1 MTSTDF
7 YIDLLNENG
16 QQTPDTA
23 HAEQHEN
30 STQHCDTNTKV
41 EKLIAKLQTTGT
53 DITSDYNNWLK
64 VGFALAGEF
73 GEAGRRYFHDISA
86 INSGYERQE
95 CDKKYDQ
102 CLKTDSGKTNIATL
116 FYLAEQQG
124 IKLPHQERSCKSGHL
139 SVPTDATSDKSV
151 ALSFVESQDEDR
163 NLPLFD
169 ETIYSD
175 LPSILGKATET
186 MNIRQEKDLILIGS
200 IATLSSVLLPFRTIF
215 HGRTIF
221 PNMFLFVPGPAGS
234 GKGRL
239 DFCYR
244 LVRPIHN
251 DRRELWQLAQEEY
264 KQELDR
270 YRALSKKEKA
280 NAVSPVKPPIS
291 LLRVPANCSAT
302 SFAEAMAD
310 NGNMLMFET
319 EGDTVVN
326 TFKSDYGNYS
336 DNFRKAFA
344 HEEFGYLRRGNDC
357 EEKEVQN
364 PRLSVVLSG
373 TPEQVKSLIPN
384 AENGLLSRF
393 IFYCMSATDE
403 WIDGFSGYDSDNPLE
418 TVFDELGK
426 EVDRFYQSLRR
437 TAAVWFSLSIVQQ
450 QKFNDFFAEE
460 KQKMK
465 ELNGDLYNASTHR
478 LSWALLR
485 IAMVLTALRCMDR
498 GTVPEK
504 VECSDTDFGTALSI
518 IRVVSRHNDYIF
530 NVLNDGITEEV
541 KVSEAYSSATRDVL
555 LASLPDTFT
564 AEDMQALAVKLGKS
578 VRTIQRQIRRAIE
591 LGQVRGLAKGSYIKN
606 SSSQLSNNDYIH

>member
-1 MTSTDF
+1 MTSQDF
-7 YIDLLNENG
+7 YMGLLSEGNHSSR
-16 QQTPDTA
+16 QSAQTSTPVYAHNTSDTDTA
-23 HAEQHEN
+23 
-30 STQHCDTNTKV
+30 SRV
-41 EKLIAKLQTTGT
+41 EALIAELRASGR
-53 DITSDYNNWLK
+53 DITADYGDWLK
-64 VGFALAGEF
+64 VGFALASEF
-73 GEAGRRYFHDISA
+73 GESGRRYFHDISSLY
-86 INSGYERQE
+86 SGYERQE

-102 CLKTDSGKTNIATL
+102 CLKSDNGKTNIATL

-124 IKLPHQERSCKSGHL
+124 VRLPHQEHSSRL
-139 SVPTDATSDKSV
+139 NNVLTNTDATSDKNV
-151 ALSFVESQDEDR
+151 ALSFIESQEEDR
-163 NLPLFD
+163 RLPLFN
-169 ETIYSD
+169 ETIYND
-175 LPSILGKATET
+175 LPIILERATGT
-186 MNIRQEKDLILIGS
+186 MNIRQEKDLVLIGS
-200 IATLSSVLLPFRTIF
+200 IATISSILLPFRTIY

-244 LVRPIHN
+244 LVRPIHQ
-251 DRRELWQLAQEEY
+251 DKRDLWLLAQEEY

-280 NAVSPVKPPIS
+280 NATSPVKPPIT

-344 HEEFGYLRRGNDC
+344 HEEFGYLRRGNDS

-403 WIDGFSGYDSDNPLE
+403 WLDGFSGYDTDSPLE
-418 TVFDELGK
+418 KVFDDLGAEIEK
-426 EVDRFYQSLRR
+426 FYQHL
-437 TAAVWFSLSIVQQ
+437 TQINEVWFTLSIVQKL
-450 QKFNDFFAEE
+450 KFNDYFAGE
-460 KQKMK
+460 KQRMK

-478 LSWALLR
+478 LSWACLR

-504 VECSDTDFGTALSI
+504 IECSDADFDIALSI
-518 IRVVSRHNDYIF
+518 IRTVSEHNDYIF
-530 NVLNDGITEEV
+530 NVLNEGITEDV
-541 KVSEAYSSATRDVL
+541 KVSETYSSAARHVL
-555 LASLPDTFT
+555 LNNLPDKFSS
-564 AEDMQALAVKLGKS
+564 EDMQSIAVKLGKS
-578 VRTIQRQIRRAIE
+578 IRTIQRQVRRAIQN
-591 LGQVRGLAKGSYIKN
+591 GQVKELAKGRYEQVK
-606 SSSQLSNNDYIH
+606 

>member
-1 MTSTDF
+1 MPSDTSTRVESL
-7 YIDLLNENG
+7 IQLLKAN
-16 QQTPDTA
+16 
-23 HAEQHEN
+23 HA
-30 STQHCDTNTKV
+30 
-41 EKLIAKLQTTGT
+41 
-53 DITSDYNNWLK
+53 DITSGYTEWLK
-64 VGFALAGEF
+64 VGFAIASEF
-73 GEAGRRYFHDISA
+73 GETGRRYFHDISA
-86 INSGYERQE
+86 LYTGYDATE
-95 CDKKYDQ
+95 CDKKYDE
-102 CLKTDSGKTNIATL
+102 CLKSDNGRTNIATL

-124 IKLPHQERSCKSGHL
+124 VKLPHQERHISHNQAQI
-139 SVPTDATSDKSV
+139 PTNATSDKNV
-151 ALSFVESQDEDR
+151 AVSFVESQAEDR
-163 NLPLFD
+163 TLPLLD
-169 ETIYSD
+169 PSVYTN
-175 LPSILGKATET
+175 LPSILRKAVDT
-186 MNIRQEKDLILIGS
+186 MHIRQEKDLVLIGS
-200 IATLSSVLLPFRTIF
+200 IVTLSSVLLPFRTIF

-251 DRRELWQLAQEEY
+251 DKRELWQLQQEEY

-280 NAVSPVKPPIS
+280 NTTSPVKPPIT

-344 HEEFGYLRRGNDC
+344 HEEFGYLRRGNDS
-357 EEKEVQN
+357 EEKEVHN

-393 IFYCMSATDE
+393 IFYTLSATDE
-403 WIDGFSGYDSDNPLE
+403 WLDGFSGYDTENPLE
-418 TVFDELGK
+418 KVFDDLGA
-426 EVDRFYQSLRR
+426 EVERYYQHLKGIQE
-437 TAAVWFSLSIVQQ
+437 VWFTLSFVQQ
-450 QKFNDFFAEE
+450 QKFNDYFAEE
-460 KQKMK
+460 KQRMK

-485 IAMVLTALRCMDR
+485 ISMILSALRCMDT
-498 GTVPEK
+498 GKVPEK
-504 VECSDTDFGTALSI
+504 IECSDTDFDTALSI
-518 IRVVSRHNDYIF
+518 IMTISQHNDYIF
-530 NVLNDGITEEV
+530 NVLNEGVTEEV
-541 KVSEAYSSATRDVL
+541 KVSETYSSAARSTL
-555 LASLPDTFT
+555 LSILPDSFT
-564 AEDMQALAVKLGKS
+564 SKDMQAAAVKISKS
-578 VRTIQRQIRRAIE
+578 VRTVERQIRRAINNGQVKE
-591 LGQVRGLAKGSYIKN
+591 LGKGSYQKI
-606 SSSQLSNNDYIH
+606 L

>member
-1 MTSTDF
+1 MTSQDF
-7 YIDLLNENG
+7 YNNLLTEDA
-16 QQTPDTA
+16 QTAPQSA
-23 HAEQHEN
+23 PQSQI
-30 STQHCDTNTKV
+30 STDNTSRV
-41 EKLIAKLQTTGT
+41 EALIAQLKSSNA
-53 DITSDYNNWLK
+53 DITSGYNDWLK
-64 VGFALAGEF
+64 VGFALASEF
-73 GEAGRRYFHDISA
+73 GESGRRYFHDISS
-86 INSGYERQE
+86 IYSGYERQE

-102 CLKTDSGKTNIATL
+102 CLKSDNGKTNIATL

-124 IKLPHQERSCKSGHL
+124 VRLPHQEHSSRLNKVL
-139 SVPTDATSDKSV
+139 TNTDATSDKNV
-151 ALSFVESQDEDR
+151 ALSFIESQEEDR
-163 NLPLFD
+163 RLPLFD
-169 ETIYSD
+169 ETIYND
-175 LPSILGKATET
+175 LPIILERATGT
-186 MNIRQEKDLILIGS
+186 MNIRQEKDLVLIGS
-200 IATLSSVLLPFRTIF
+200 IATISSILLPFRTIY

-244 LVRPIHN
+244 LVRPIHQ
-251 DRRELWQLAQEEY
+251 DKRDLWLLAQEEY

-280 NAVSPVKPPIS
+280 NATSPVKPPIT

-344 HEEFGYLRRGNDC
+344 HEEFGYLRRGNDS

-403 WIDGFSGYDSDNPLE
+403 WLDGFSGYDTDNPLE
-418 TVFDELGK
+418 KVFDDLGA
-426 EVDRFYQSLRR
+426 EIENFYQHLTQISE
-437 TAAVWFSLSIVQQ
+437 VWFTLSIVQQ
-450 QKFNDFFAEE
+450 QRFNDYFAGE
-460 KQKMK
+460 KQRMK

-478 LSWALLR
+478 LSWACLR

-498 GTVPEK
+498 GSVPEK
-504 VECSDTDFGTALSI
+504 IECSDADFNIALSI
-518 IRVVSRHNDYIF
+518 IRTVSEHNDYIF
-530 NVLNDGITEEV
+530 NVLNEGITEDV
-541 KVSEAYSSATRDVL
+541 KVSETYSSAARHVL
-555 LASLPDTFT
+555 LNNLPDRFSS
-564 AEDMQALAVKLGKS
+564 EDMQDLSVKLGKS
-578 VRTIQRQIRRAIE
+578 IRTIQRQVRRAIQN
-591 LGQVRGLAKGSYIKN
+591 GQVKELAKGRYEQVK
-606 SSSQLSNNDYIH
+606 

>member
-1 MTSTDF
+1 MTSQDF
-7 YIDLLNENG
+7 YNNLLTEDA
-16 QQTPDTA
+16 QTAPQSA
-23 HAEQHEN
+23 PQSQI
-30 STQHCDTNTKV
+30 STDNTSRV
-41 EKLIAKLQTTGT
+41 EALIAQLKSSNA
-53 DITSDYNNWLK
+53 DITSGYNDWLK
-64 VGFALAGEF
+64 VGFALASEF
-73 GEAGRRYFHDISA
+73 GESGRRYFHDISS
-86 INSGYERQE
+86 IYSGYERQE

-102 CLKTDSGKTNIATL
+102 CLKSDNGKTNIATL

-124 IKLPHQERSCKSGHL
+124 VRLPHQEHSSRLNKVL
-139 SVPTDATSDKSV
+139 TNTDATSDKNV
-151 ALSFVESQDEDR
+151 ALSFIESQEEDR
-163 NLPLFD
+163 RLPLFD
-169 ETIYSD
+169 ETIYND
-175 LPSILGKATET
+175 LPIILERATGT
-186 MNIRQEKDLILIGS
+186 MNIRQEKDLVLIGS
-200 IATLSSVLLPFRTIF
+200 IATISSILLPFRTIY

-221 PNMFLFVPGPAGS
+221 PNMFLFVLGPAGS

-244 LVRPIHN
+244 LVRPIHQ
-251 DRRELWQLAQEEY
+251 DKRDLWLLAQEEY

-280 NAVSPVKPPIS
+280 NATSPVKPPIT

-344 HEEFGYLRRGNDC
+344 HEEFGYLRRGNDS

-403 WIDGFSGYDSDNPLE
+403 WLDGFSGYDTDNPLE
-418 TVFDELGK
+418 KVFDNLGA
-426 EVDRFYQSLRR
+426 EIENFYQHLTQISE
-437 TAAVWFSLSIVQQ
+437 VWFTLSIVQQ
-450 QKFNDFFAEE
+450 QRFNDYFAGE
-460 KQKMK
+460 KQRMK

-478 LSWALLR
+478 LSWACLR

-498 GTVPEK
+498 GSVPEK
-504 VECSDTDFGTALSI
+504 IECSDADFNIALSI
-518 IRVVSRHNDYIF
+518 IRTVSEHNDYIF
-530 NVLNDGITEEV
+530 NVLNEGITEDV
-541 KVSEAYSSATRDVL
+541 KVSETYSSAARHVL
-555 LASLPDTFT
+555 LNNLPDRFSS
-564 AEDMQALAVKLGKS
+564 EDMQALSVKLGKS
-578 VRTIQRQIRRAIE
+578 IRTIQRQVRRAIQN
-591 LGQVRGLAKGSYIKN
+591 GQVKELAKGRYEQVK
-606 SSSQLSNNDYIH
+606 

>member
-1 MTSTDF
+1 MTSQNF
-7 YIDLLNENG
+7 YLNLLNE
-16 QQTPDTA
+16 DTMPSDTSTRVESLIQLLKA
-23 HAEQHEN
+23 NHA
-30 STQHCDTNTKV
+30 
-41 EKLIAKLQTTGT
+41 
-53 DITSDYNNWLK
+53 DITSGYTEWLK
-64 VGFALAGEF
+64 VGFAIASEF
-73 GEAGRRYFHDISA
+73 GEAGRRYFHDIS
-86 INSGYERQE
+86 SLYTGYDATE
-95 CDKKYDQ
+95 CDKKYDE
-102 CLKTDSGKTNIATL
+102 CLKSDNGRTNISTL

-124 IKLPHQERSCKSGHL
+124 VKLPYQERNISKEQGQIS
-139 SVPTDATSDKSV
+139 TNATSDKNV
-151 ALSFVESQDEDR
+151 AVSFVESQAEDR
-163 NLPLFD
+163 TLPILD
-169 ETIYSD
+169 PSVYTN
-175 LPSILGKATET
+175 LPSILRKAVDT
-186 MNIRQEKDLILIGS
+186 MHIRQEKDLVLIGS
-200 IATLSSVLLPFRTIF
+200 IVTLSSVLLPFRTIF

-251 DRRELWQLAQEEY
+251 DKRELWQLQQEEY

-280 NAVSPVKPPIS
+280 NTTSPVKPPIT

-344 HEEFGYLRRGNDC
+344 HEEFGYLRRGNDS
-357 EEKEVQN
+357 EEKEVHN

-393 IFYCMSATDE
+393 IFYTLSATDE
-403 WIDGFSGYDSDNPLE
+403 WLDGFSGYDTENPLE
-418 TVFDELGK
+418 KVFDDLGA
-426 EVDRFYQSLRR
+426 EVERYYQHLKSIQE
-437 TAAVWFSLSIVQQ
+437 VWFSLSFVQQ
-450 QKFNDFFAEE
+450 QKFNDYFAEE
-460 KQKMK
+460 KQRMK

-485 IAMVLTALRCMDR
+485 ISMILSALRCMDT
-498 GTVPEK
+498 GKVPEK
-504 VECSDTDFGTALSI
+504 IECSDTDFDTALSI
-518 IRVVSRHNDYIF
+518 IRTISQHNDYIF
-530 NVLNDGITEEV
+530 HVLNEGITEEV
-541 KVSEAYSSATRDVL
+541 KVSETYSSAARSTL
-555 LASLPDTFT
+555 LSILPDSFT
-564 AEDMQALAVKLGKS
+564 SKDMQAAAVKISKS
-578 VRTIQRQIRRAIE
+578 VRTVERQIRRAINNGQVKE
-591 LGQVRGLAKGSYIKN
+591 LGKGSYQKI
-606 SSSQLSNNDYIH
+606 L

>member
-1 MTSTDF
+1 MTSQNF
-7 YIDLLNENG
+7 YLNLLNE
-16 QQTPDTA
+16 DTMPSDTSTRVESLIQLLKA
-23 HAEQHEN
+23 NHA
-30 STQHCDTNTKV
+30 
-41 EKLIAKLQTTGT
+41 
-53 DITSDYNNWLK
+53 DITSGYTEWLK
-64 VGFALAGEF
+64 VGFAIASEF
-73 GEAGRRYFHDISA
+73 GEAGRRYFHDIS
-86 INSGYERQE
+86 SLYTGYDATE
-95 CDKKYDQ
+95 CDKKYDE
-102 CLKTDSGKTNIATL
+102 CLKSDNGRTNISTL

-124 IKLPHQERSCKSGHL
+124 VKLPYQERNISKEQGQIS
-139 SVPTDATSDKSV
+139 TNATSDKNV
-151 ALSFVESQDEDR
+151 AVSFVESQAEDR
-163 NLPLFD
+163 TLPLLD
-169 ETIYSD
+169 PSVYTN
-175 LPSILGKATET
+175 LPSILRKAVDT
-186 MNIRQEKDLILIGS
+186 MHIRQEKDLVLIGS
-200 IATLSSVLLPFRTIF
+200 IVTLSSVLLPFRTIF

-251 DRRELWQLAQEEY
+251 DKRELWQLQQEEY

-280 NAVSPVKPPIS
+280 NTTSPVKPPIT

-344 HEEFGYLRRGNDC
+344 HEEFGYLRRGNDS
-357 EEKEVQN
+357 EEKEVHN

-393 IFYCMSATDE
+393 IFYTLSATDE
-403 WIDGFSGYDSDNPLE
+403 WLDGFSGYDTENPLE
-418 TVFDELGK
+418 KVFDDLGA
-426 EVDRFYQSLRR
+426 EVERYYQHLKGIQE
-437 TAAVWFSLSIVQQ
+437 VWFSLSFVQQ
-450 QKFNDFFAEE
+450 QKFNDYFAEE
-460 KQKMK
+460 KQRMK

-485 IAMVLTALRCMDR
+485 ISMILSALRCMDT
-498 GTVPEK
+498 GKVPEK
-504 VECSDTDFGTALSI
+504 IECSDADFDTALSI
-518 IRVVSRHNDYIF
+518 IRTISQHNDYIF
-530 NVLNDGITEEV
+530 NVLNEGVTEEV
-541 KVSEAYSSATRDVL
+541 KVSETYSSAARSTL
-555 LASLPDTFT
+555 LSILPDSFT
-564 AEDMQALAVKLGKS
+564 SKDMQAAAVKISKS
-578 VRTIQRQIRRAIE
+578 VRTVERQIRRAINNGQVKE
-591 LGQVRGLAKGSYIKN
+591 LGKGSYQKI
-606 SSSQLSNNDYIH
+606 L

>member
-1 MTSTDF
+1 MTSQNF
-7 YIDLLNENG
+7 YLNLLNG
-16 QQTPDTA
+16 DTT
-23 HAEQHEN
+23 
-30 STQHCDTNTKV
+30 SSDTSARV
-41 EKLIAKLQTTGT
+41 QSLIAQLQATHT
-53 DITSDYNNWLK
+53 DITSGYTEWLK
-64 VGFALAGEF
+64 VGFAIASEF
-73 GEAGRRYFHDISA
+73 GEAGRRYFHDIS
-86 INSGYERQE
+86 SLYTGYDATE
-95 CDKKYDQ
+95 CDKKYDE
-102 CLKTDSGKTNIATL
+102 CLKSDNGRTNISTL

-124 IKLPHQERSCKSGHL
+124 VKLPHQERSISKNQAQI
-139 SVPTDATSDKSV
+139 PTNATSDKNV
-151 ALSFVESQDEDR
+151 AVSFVESQAEDR
-163 NLPLFD
+163 TLPLLAPSAY
-169 ETIYSD
+169 TN
-175 LPSILGKATET
+175 LPSILRKAVDT
-186 MNIRQEKDLILIGS
+186 MHIRQEKDLVLIGS
-200 IATLSSVLLPFRTIF
+200 IVTLSSVLLPFRTIF

-251 DRRELWQLAQEEY
+251 DKRELWQLQQEEY

-280 NAVSPVKPPIS
+280 NTTSPVKPPIT

-344 HEEFGYLRRGNDC
+344 HEEFGYLRRGNDS

-393 IFYCMSATDE
+393 IFYTLSATDE
-403 WIDGFSGYDSDNPLE
+403 WLDGFSGYDTENPLE
-418 TVFDELGK
+418 KVFDDLGA
-426 EVDRFYQSLRR
+426 EVERYYQHLKSIQE
-437 TAAVWFSLSIVQQ
+437 VWFSLSFVQQ
-450 QKFNDFFAEE
+450 QKFNDYFAEE
-460 KQKMK
+460 KQRMK

-485 IAMVLTALRCMDR
+485 ISMILSALRCMDT
-498 GTVPEK
+498 GKVPEK
-504 VECSDTDFGTALSI
+504 VECTDADFDTALSI
-518 IRVVSRHNDYIF
+518 IKTISQHNDYIF
-530 NVLNDGITEEV
+530 NVLNEGVTEEV
-541 KVSEAYSSATRDVL
+541 KVSETYSSAARATL
-555 LASLPDTFT
+555 LSILPDQFT
-564 AEDMQALAVKLGKS
+564 SKDMKAAAVKISKS
-578 VRTIQRQIRRAIE
+578 LRTVERQVRRAIQKGQVKE
-591 LGQVRGLAKGSYIKN
+591 LGKGSYQKI
-606 SSSQLSNNDYIH
+606 S

>member
-1 MTSTDF
+1 MTSQDF
-7 YIDLLNENG
+7 YNNLLTEDA
-16 QQTPDTA
+16 QTAPQSA
-23 HAEQHEN
+23 PQSQI
-30 STQHCDTNTKV
+30 STDNTSRV
-41 EKLIAKLQTTGT
+41 EALIAQLKSSNA
-53 DITSDYNNWLK
+53 DITSGYNDWLK
-64 VGFALAGEF
+64 VGFALASEF
-73 GEAGRRYFHDISA
+73 GESGRRYFHDISS
-86 INSGYERQE
+86 IYSGYERQE

-102 CLKTDSGKTNIATL
+102 CLKSDNGKTNIATL

-124 IKLPHQERSCKSGHL
+124 VRLPHQEHSSRLNKVL
-139 SVPTDATSDKSV
+139 TNTDATSDKNV
-151 ALSFVESQDEDR
+151 ALSFIESQEEDR
-163 NLPLFD
+163 RLPLFD
-169 ETIYSD
+169 ETIYND
-175 LPSILGKATET
+175 LPIILERATGT
-186 MNIRQEKDLILIGS
+186 MNIRQEKDLVLIGS
-200 IATLSSVLLPFRTIF
+200 IATISSILLPFRTIY

-244 LVRPIHN
+244 LVRPIHQ
-251 DRRELWQLAQEEY
+251 DKRDLWLLAQEEY

-280 NAVSPVKPPIS
+280 NATSPVKPPIT

-344 HEEFGYLRRGNDC
+344 HEEFGYLRRGNDS

-403 WIDGFSGYDSDNPLE
+403 WLDGFSGYDTDNPLE
-418 TVFDELGK
+418 KVFDDLGA
-426 EVDRFYQSLRR
+426 EIEDFYQHLTQISE
-437 TAAVWFSLSIVQQ
+437 VWFTLSIVQQ
-450 QKFNDFFAEE
+450 QRFNDYFAGE
-460 KQKMK
+460 KQRMK

-478 LSWALLR
+478 LSWACLR

-498 GTVPEK
+498 GSVPEK
-504 VECSDTDFGTALSI
+504 IECSDADFNIALSI
-518 IRVVSRHNDYIF
+518 IRTVSEHNDYIF
-530 NVLNDGITEEV
+530 NVLNEGITEDV
-541 KVSEAYSSATRDVL
+541 KVSETYSSAARHVL
-555 LASLPDTFT
+555 LNNLPDRFSS
-564 AEDMQALAVKLGKS
+564 EDMQALSVKLGKS
-578 VRTIQRQIRRAIE
+578 IRTIQRQVRRAIQN
-591 LGQVRGLAKGSYIKN
+591 GQVKELAKGRYEQVK
-606 SSSQLSNNDYIH
+606 

>member
-1 MTSTDF
+1 MTSQNF
-7 YIDLLNENG
+7 YLNLLNDG
-16 QQTPDTA
+16 STPSDTA
-23 HAEQHEN
+23 
-30 STQHCDTNTKV
+30 TRV
-41 EKLIAKLQTTGT
+41 ESLIAQLKASHT
-53 DITSDYNNWLK
+53 DITSGYTEWLK
-64 VGFALAGEF
+64 VGFAIASEF
-73 GEAGRRYFHDISA
+73 GETGRRYFHDISA
-86 INSGYERQE
+86 LYTGYDATE
-95 CDKKYDQ
+95 CDKKYDE
-102 CLKTDSGKTNIATL
+102 CLKSDNGRTNIATL

-124 IKLPHQERSCKSGHL
+124 VKLPHQERHISHNQAQI
-139 SVPTDATSDKSV
+139 PTNATSDKNV
-151 ALSFVESQDEDR
+151 AVSFVESQAEDR
-163 NLPLFD
+163 TLPLLD
-169 ETIYSD
+169 PSVYTN
-175 LPSILGKATET
+175 LPSILRKAVDT
-186 MNIRQEKDLILIGS
+186 MHIRQEKDLVLIGS
-200 IATLSSVLLPFRTIF
+200 IVTLSSVLPPFRTIF

-251 DRRELWQLAQEEY
+251 DKRELWQLQQEEY

-280 NAVSPVKPPIS
+280 NTTSPVKPPIT

-344 HEEFGYLRRGNDC
+344 HEEFGYLRRGNDS
-357 EEKEVQN
+357 EEKEVHN

-393 IFYCMSATDE
+393 IFYTLSATDE
-403 WIDGFSGYDSDNPLE
+403 WLDGFSGYDTENPLE
-418 TVFDELGK
+418 KVFDDLGA
-426 EVDRFYQSLRR
+426 EVERYYHHLKGIQE
-437 TAAVWFSLSIVQQ
+437 VWFSLSFVQQ
-450 QKFNDFFAEE
+450 QKFNDYFAEE
-460 KQKMK
+460 KQRMK

-485 IAMVLTALRCMDR
+485 ISMILSALRCMDT
-498 GTVPEK
+498 GKVPEK
-504 VECSDTDFGTALSI
+504 VECTDADFDTALSI
-518 IRVVSRHNDYIF
+518 IKTISQHNDYIF
-530 NVLNDGITEEV
+530 NVLNEGVTEEV
-541 KVSEAYSSATRDVL
+541 KVSETYSSAARATL
-555 LASLPDTFT
+555 LSILPDSFT
-564 AEDMQALAVKLGKS
+564 SKDMQAAAVKISKS
-578 VRTIQRQIRRAIE
+578 VRTVERQIRRAINNGQVKE
-591 LGQVRGLAKGSYIKN
+591 LGKGSYQKI
-606 SSSQLSNNDYIH
+606 L

>member
-1 MTSTDF
+1 MTSQDF
-7 YIDLLNENG
+7 YNNLLTEDA
-16 QQTPDTA
+16 QTAPQSA
-23 HAEQHEN
+23 PQSQI
-30 STQHCDTNTKV
+30 STDNTSRV
-41 EKLIAKLQTTGT
+41 EALIAQLKSSNA
-53 DITSDYNNWLK
+53 DITSGYNDWLK
-64 VGFALAGEF
+64 VGFALASEF
-73 GEAGRRYFHDISA
+73 GESGRRYFHDISS
-86 INSGYERQE
+86 IYSGYERQE

-102 CLKTDSGKTNIATL
+102 CLKSDNGKTNIATL

-124 IKLPHQERSCKSGHL
+124 VRLPHQEHSSKL
-139 SVPTDATSDKSV
+139 NKVLTNTDATSDKNV
-151 ALSFVESQDEDR
+151 ALSFIESQEEDR
-163 NLPLFD
+163 RLPLFD
-169 ETIYSD
+169 ETIYND
-175 LPSILGKATET
+175 LPIILERATGT
-186 MNIRQEKDLILIGS
+186 MNIRQEKDLVLIGS
-200 IATLSSVLLPFRTIF
+200 IATISSILLPFRTIY

-244 LVRPIHN
+244 LVRPIHQ
-251 DRRELWQLAQEEY
+251 DKRDLWLLAQEEY

-280 NAVSPVKPPIS
+280 NATSPVKPPIT

-344 HEEFGYLRRGNDC
+344 HEEFGYLRRGNDS

-403 WIDGFSGYDSDNPLE
+403 WLDGFSGYDTDNPLE
-418 TVFDELGK
+418 KVFDDLGA
-426 EVDRFYQSLRR
+426 EIENFYQHLAQISE
-437 TAAVWFSLSIVQQ
+437 VWFTLSIVQQ
-450 QKFNDFFAEE
+450 QRFNDYFAGE
-460 KQKMK
+460 KQRMK

-478 LSWALLR
+478 LSWACLR

-498 GTVPEK
+498 GSVPEK
-504 VECSDTDFGTALSI
+504 IECSDADFNIALSI
-518 IRVVSRHNDYIF
+518 IRTVSEHNDYIF
-530 NVLNDGITEEV
+530 NVLNEGITEDV
-541 KVSEAYSSATRDVL
+541 KVSETYSSAARHVL
-555 LASLPDTFT
+555 LNNLPDRFSS
-564 AEDMQALAVKLGKS
+564 EDMQALSVKLGKS
-578 VRTIQRQIRRAIE
+578 IRTIQRQVRRAIQN
-591 LGQVRGLAKGSYIKN
+591 GQVKELAKGRYEQVK
-606 SSSQLSNNDYIH
+606 

>member
-1 MTSTDF
+1 MGLLSEGNKSSQQSAQTATPVYAHNTSDT
-7 YIDLLNENG
+7 
-16 QQTPDTA
+16 DTA
-23 HAEQHEN
+23 
-30 STQHCDTNTKV
+30 SRV
-41 EKLIAKLQTTGT
+41 EALIAELRASGR
-53 DITSDYNNWLK
+53 DITADYGDWLK
-64 VGFALAGEF
+64 VGFALASEF
-73 GEAGRRYFHDISA
+73 GESGRRYFHEISS
-86 INSGYERQE
+86 IYSGYERQE

-102 CLKTDSGKTNIATL
+102 CLKTDNGKTNIATI

-124 IKLPHQERSCKSGHL
+124 VRLPHQEHSSRLNKVL
-139 SVPTDATSDKSV
+139 TNTDATSDKNV
-151 ALSFVESQDEDR
+151 ALSFIESQEEDR
-163 NLPLFD
+163 RLPLFD
-169 ETIYSD
+169 ETIYND
-175 LPSILGKATET
+175 LPIILERATGT
-186 MNIRQEKDLILIGS
+186 MNIRQEKDLVLIGS
-200 IATLSSVLLPFRTIF
+200 IATISSILLPFRTIY

-244 LVRPIHN
+244 LVRPIHQ
-251 DRRELWQLAQEEY
+251 DKRDLWLLAQEEY

-280 NAVSPVKPPIS
+280 NATSPIKPPIT

-344 HEEFGYLRRGNDC
+344 HEEFGYLRRGNDS

-403 WIDGFSGYDSDNPLE
+403 WLDGFSGYDTDSPLE
-418 TVFDELGK
+418 KVFDDLGTEIEK
-426 EVDRFYQSLRR
+426 FYQHL
-437 TAAVWFSLSIVQQ
+437 TQINEVWFTLSIVQKL
-450 QKFNDFFAEE
+450 KFNDYFAGE
-460 KQKMK
+460 KQRMK

-478 LSWALLR
+478 LSWACLR

-504 VECSDTDFGTALSI
+504 IECSDVDFDIALSI
-518 IRVVSRHNDYIF
+518 IRTVSEHNDYIF
-530 NVLNDGITEEV
+530 NVLNEGITEDV
-541 KVSEAYSSATRDVL
+541 KVSETYSSAARHVL
-555 LASLPDTFT
+555 LNNLPDRFSS
-564 AEDMQALAVKLGKS
+564 EDMQALSVKLGKS
-578 VRTIQRQIRRAIE
+578 IRTIQRQVRRAIQN
-591 LGQVRGLAKGSYIKN
+591 GQVKELAKGRYEQVK
-606 SSSQLSNNDYIH
+606 

>member
-1 MTSTDF
+1 MTSQNF
-7 YIDLLNENG
+7 YLNLLNEG
-16 QQTPDTA
+16 TTPSDTSTRVESLIQLLKA
-23 HAEQHEN
+23 NHA
-30 STQHCDTNTKV
+30 
-41 EKLIAKLQTTGT
+41 
-53 DITSDYNNWLK
+53 DITSGYTEWLK
-64 VGFALAGEF
+64 VGFAIASEF

-86 INSGYERQE
+86 LYTGYDATE
-95 CDKKYDQ
+95 CDKKYDE
-102 CLKTDSGKTNIATL
+102 CLKSDNGRTNISTI

-124 IKLPHQERSCKSGHL
+124 VKLPHQERNISKNQAQI
-139 SVPTDATSDKSV
+139 PTNATSDKNV
-151 ALSFVESQDEDR
+151 AVSFVESQAEDR
-163 NLPLFD
+163 TLPLLD
-169 ETIYSD
+169 PSVYTN
-175 LPSILGKATET
+175 LPSILRKAVDT
-186 MNIRQEKDLILIGS
+186 MHIRQEKDLVLIGS
-200 IATLSSVLLPFRTIF
+200 IVTLSSVLLPFRTIF

-251 DRRELWQLAQEEY
+251 DKRELWQLQQEEY

-280 NAVSPVKPPIS
+280 NTTSPVKPPIT

-344 HEEFGYLRRGNDC
+344 HEEFGYLRRGNDS
-357 EEKEVQN
+357 EEKEVHN

-393 IFYCMSATDE
+393 IFYTLSATDE
-403 WIDGFSGYDSDNPLE
+403 WLDGFSGYDTENPLE
-418 TVFDELGK
+418 KVFDDLGE
-426 EVDRFYQSLRR
+426 EVERYYQHLKSIQE
-437 TAAVWFSLSIVQQ
+437 VWFSLSFVQQ
-450 QKFNDFFAEE
+450 QKFNDYFAEE
-460 KQKMK
+460 KQRMK

-485 IAMVLTALRCMDR
+485 ISMILSALRCMDT
-498 GTVPEK
+498 GKVPEK
-504 VECSDTDFGTALSI
+504 IECSDTDFDTALSI
-518 IRVVSRHNDYIF
+518 IRTISQHNDYIF
-530 NVLNDGITEEV
+530 NVLNEGVTEEV
-541 KVSEAYSSATRDVL
+541 KVSETYSSAARSTL
-555 LASLPDTFT
+555 LSILPDSFT
-564 AEDMQALAVKLGKS
+564 SKDMQAAAVKISKS
-578 VRTIQRQIRRAIE
+578 VRTVERQIRRAIDNGQVKE
-591 LGQVRGLAKGSYIKN
+591 LGKGSYQKI
-606 SSSQLSNNDYIH
+606 L

>member
-1 MTSTDF
+1 M
-7 YIDLLNENG
+7 DLLNEGNQSS
-16 QQTPDTA
+16 QQSAQTATPVYAHNTSDSDTA
-23 HAEQHEN
+23 
-30 STQHCDTNTKV
+30 SRV
-41 EKLIAKLQTTGT
+41 EALIAELRASGR
-53 DITSDYNNWLK
+53 DITADYGDWLK
-64 VGFALAGEF
+64 VGFALASEF
-73 GEAGRRYFHDISA
+73 GESGRRYFHDISS
-86 INSGYERQE
+86 IYSGYERQE

-102 CLKTDSGKTNIATL
+102 CLKSDNGKTNIATL

-124 IKLPHQERSCKSGHL
+124 VRLPHQEHSSRLNKVL
-139 SVPTDATSDKSV
+139 TNTDATSDKNV
-151 ALSFVESQDEDR
+151 ALSFIESQEEDR
-163 NLPLFD
+163 RLPLFD
-169 ETIYSD
+169 ETIYND
-175 LPSILGKATET
+175 LPIILERATGT
-186 MNIRQEKDLILIGS
+186 MNIRQEKDLVLIGS
-200 IATLSSVLLPFRTIF
+200 IATISSILLPFRTIY

-244 LVRPIHN
+244 LVRPIHQ
-251 DRRELWQLAQEEY
+251 DKRDLWLLAQEEY

-280 NAVSPVKPPIS
+280 NATSPVKPPIT

-344 HEEFGYLRRGNDC
+344 HEEFGYLRRGNDS

-403 WIDGFSGYDSDNPLE
+403 WLDGFSGYDTDNPLE
-418 TVFDELGK
+418 KVFDNLGA
-426 EVDRFYQSLRR
+426 EIENFYQHL
-437 TAAVWFSLSIVQQ
+437 TQINEVWFTLSIVQKL
-450 QKFNDFFAEE
+450 KFNDYFAGE
-460 KQKMK
+460 KQRMK

-478 LSWALLR
+478 LSWACLR

-504 VECSDTDFGTALSI
+504 IECSDADFDIALSI
-518 IRVVSRHNDYIF
+518 IRTVSEHNDYIF
-530 NVLNDGITEEV
+530 NVLNEGITEDV
-541 KVSEAYSSATRDVL
+541 KVSETYSSAARHVL
-555 LASLPDTFT
+555 LNNLPDKFSS
-564 AEDMQALAVKLGKS
+564 EDMQSIAVKLGKS
-578 VRTIQRQIRRAIE
+578 IRTIQRQVRRAIQN
-591 LGQVRGLAKGSYIKN
+591 GQVKELAKGRYEQVK
-606 SSSQLSNNDYIH
+606 

>member
-1 MTSTDF
+1 MTSQNF
-7 YIDLLNENG
+7 YLNLLNDG
-16 QQTPDTA
+16 ATPSDTA
-23 HAEQHEN
+23 
-30 STQHCDTNTKV
+30 TRV
-41 EKLIAKLQTTGT
+41 ESLIAQLKASHT
-53 DITSDYNNWLK
+53 DITSGYTEWLK
-64 VGFALAGEF
+64 VGFAIASEF
-73 GEAGRRYFHDISA
+73 GETGRRYFHEISA
-86 INSGYERQE
+86 LYSGYDATE
-95 CDKKYDQ
+95 CDKKYDE
-102 CLKTDSGKTNIATL
+102 CLKSDKGRTNIATI

-124 IKLPHQERSCKSGHL
+124 VKLPYQERHISHNQAQN
-139 SVPTDATSDKSV
+139 PTDATSDKNV
-151 ALSFVESQDEDR
+151 AVSFVESQEEDR
-163 NLPLFD
+163 SLPLFD
-169 ETIYSD
+169 PAIYPK
-175 LPSILGKATET
+175 LPGILRKAVEP
-186 MNIRQEKDLILIGS
+186 MHIRQEKDLVLIGS
-200 IATLSSVLLPFRTIF
+200 IVTLSSVLLPFRTIF

-251 DRRELWQLAQEEY
+251 DKRELWQLAQEEY

-280 NAVSPVKPPIS
+280 NTTSPVKPPIT

-344 HEEFGYLRRGNDC
+344 HEEFGYLRRGNDS

-393 IFYCMSATDE
+393 IFYTLSATDE
-403 WIDGFSGYDSDNPLE
+403 WLDGFSGYDTENPLE
-418 TVFDELGK
+418 KVFDDLGK
-426 EVDRFYQSLRR
+426 EIDRFYQHLKQYQEI
-437 TAAVWFSLSIVQQ
+437 WFTLSIVQQ
-450 QKFNDFFAEE
+450 QKFNDYFAEE
-460 KQKMK
+460 KQRMK

-485 IAMVLTALRCMDR
+485 IAMILTALRCMDT
-498 GTVPEK
+498 GKVPEK
-504 VECSDTDFGTALSI
+504 IECADTDFDTALSI
-518 IRVVSRHNDYIF
+518 IKTVSHHNDYIF
-530 NVLNDGITEEV
+530 NVLNEGVTEEV
-541 KVSEAYSSATRDVL
+541 KVSETYSSAARATL
-555 LASLPDTFT
+555 LSILPDQFT
-564 AEDMQALAVKLGKS
+564 SKDMKAAAVKISKS
-578 VRTIQRQIRRAIE
+578 LRTVERQVRRAIQKGQVKE
-591 LGQVRGLAKGSYIKN
+591 LGKGSYQKI
-606 SSSQLSNNDYIH
+606 S

>member
-1 MTSTDF
+1 MTSQDF
-7 YIDLLNENG
+7 YMGLLSEGNKSS
-16 QQTPDTA
+16 QQSEQTATPVYAHNTSDTDTA
-23 HAEQHEN
+23 
-30 STQHCDTNTKV
+30 SRV
-41 EKLIAKLQTTGT
+41 EALIAELRASGR
-53 DITSDYNNWLK
+53 DITADYGDWLK
-64 VGFALAGEF
+64 VGFALASEF
-73 GEAGRRYFHDISA
+73 GESGRRYFHDISS
-86 INSGYERQE
+86 IYSGYERQE

-102 CLKTDSGKTNIATL
+102 CLKSDNGKTNIATL
-116 FYLAEQQG
+116 FYLAEKQG
-124 IKLPHQERSCKSGHL
+124 VRLPHQEHSSRLNKVL
-139 SVPTDATSDKSV
+139 TNTDATSDKNV
-151 ALSFVESQDEDR
+151 ALSFIESQEEDR
-163 NLPLFD
+163 RLPLFD
-169 ETIYSD
+169 ETIYND
-175 LPSILGKATET
+175 LPIILERATGT
-186 MNIRQEKDLILIGS
+186 MNIRQEKDLVLIGS
-200 IATLSSVLLPFRTIF
+200 IATISSILLPFRTIY

-244 LVRPIHN
+244 LVRPIHQ
-251 DRRELWQLAQEEY
+251 DKRDLWLLAQEEY

-280 NAVSPVKPPIS
+280 NATSPVKPPIT

-344 HEEFGYLRRGNDC
+344 HEEFGYLRRGNDS

-403 WIDGFSGYDSDNPLE
+403 WLDGFSGYDTDNPLE
-418 TVFDELGK
+418 KVFDDLGA
-426 EVDRFYQSLRR
+426 EIENFFQHLTQISE
-437 TAAVWFSLSIVQQ
+437 VWFTLSIVQQ
-450 QKFNDFFAEE
+450 QRFNDYFAGE
-460 KQKMK
+460 KQRMK

-478 LSWALLR
+478 LSWACLR

-498 GTVPEK
+498 GSVPEK
-504 VECSDTDFGTALSI
+504 IECSDADFNIALSI
-518 IRVVSRHNDYIF
+518 IRTVSEHNDYIF
-530 NVLNDGITEEV
+530 NVLNEGITEDV
-541 KVSEAYSSATRDVL
+541 KVSETYSSAARHVL
-555 LASLPDTFT
+555 LNNLPDRFSS
-564 AEDMQALAVKLGKS
+564 EDMQALSVKLGKS
-578 VRTIQRQIRRAIE
+578 IRTIQRQVRRAIQN
-591 LGQVRGLAKGSYIKN
+591 GQVKELAKGRYEQVK
-606 SSSQLSNNDYIH
+606 

>member
-1 MTSTDF
+1 MTSQDF
-7 YIDLLNENG
+7 YNNLLTE
-16 QQTPDTA
+16 DAHTA
-23 HAEQHEN
+23 PQSAPQSQI
-30 STQHCDTNTKV
+30 STDNTSRV
-41 EKLIAKLQTTGT
+41 EALIAQLKSSNA
-53 DITSDYNNWLK
+53 DITSGYNDWLK
-64 VGFALAGEF
+64 VGFALASEF
-73 GEAGRRYFHDISA
+73 GESGRRYFHDISS
-86 INSGYERQE
+86 IYSGYERQE

-102 CLKTDSGKTNIATL
+102 CLKSDNGKTNIATL

-124 IKLPHQERSCKSGHL
+124 VRLPHQEHSSRLNKVL
-139 SVPTDATSDKSV
+139 TNTDATSDKNV
-151 ALSFVESQDEDR
+151 ALSFIESQEEDR
-163 NLPLFD
+163 RLPLFD
-169 ETIYSD
+169 ETIYND
-175 LPSILGKATET
+175 LPIILERATGT
-186 MNIRQEKDLILIGS
+186 MNIRQEKDLVLIGS
-200 IATLSSVLLPFRTIF
+200 IATISSILLPFRTIY

-244 LVRPIHN
+244 LVRPIHQ
-251 DRRELWQLAQEEY
+251 DKRDLWLLAQEEY

-280 NAVSPVKPPIS
+280 NATSPVKPPIT

-344 HEEFGYLRRGNDC
+344 HEEFGYLRRGNDS

-403 WIDGFSGYDSDNPLE
+403 WLDGFSGYDTDNPLE
-418 TVFDELGK
+418 KVFDDLGA
-426 EVDRFYQSLRR
+426 EIENFYQHLTQISE
-437 TAAVWFSLSIVQQ
+437 VWFTLSIVQQ
-450 QKFNDFFAEE
+450 QRFNDYFAGE
-460 KQKMK
+460 KQRMK

-478 LSWALLR
+478 LSWACLR

-498 GTVPEK
+498 GSVPEK
-504 VECSDTDFGTALSI
+504 IECSDADFNIALSI
-518 IRVVSRHNDYIF
+518 IRTVSEHNDYIF
-530 NVLNDGITEEV
+530 NVLNEGITEDV
-541 KVSEAYSSATRDVL
+541 KVSETYSSAARHVL
-555 LASLPDTFT
+555 LNNLPDRFSS
-564 AEDMQALAVKLGKS
+564 EDMQALSVKLGKS
-578 VRTIQRQIRRAIE
+578 IRTIQRQVRRAIQN
-591 LGQVRGLAKGSYIKN
+591 GQVKELAKGRYEQVK
-606 SSSQLSNNDYIH
+606 

>member
-1 MTSTDF
+1 MTSQNF
-7 YIDLLNENG
+7 YLNLLNDG
-16 QQTPDTA
+16 ATPSDTA
-23 HAEQHEN
+23 
-30 STQHCDTNTKV
+30 TRV
-41 EKLIAKLQTTGT
+41 ESLISQLKASHT
-53 DITSDYNNWLK
+53 DITSGYTEWLK
-64 VGFALAGEF
+64 VGFAIASEF
-73 GEAGRRYFHDISA
+73 GETGRRYFHDISA
-86 INSGYERQE
+86 LYTGYDATE
-95 CDKKYDQ
+95 CDKKYDEY
-102 CLKTDSGKTNIATL
+102 LKSDNGRTNIATL

-124 IKLPHQERSCKSGHL
+124 VKLPHQERNISHNHAQI
-139 SVPTDATSDKSV
+139 PTDATSDKNV
-151 ALSFVESQDEDR
+151 AVSFVESQAEDR
-163 NLPLFD
+163 TLPLLD
-169 ETIYSD
+169 PSVYTN
-175 LPSILGKATET
+175 LPSILRKAVAT
-186 MNIRQEKDLILIGS
+186 MHIRQEKDLVLIGS
-200 IATLSSVLLPFRTIF
+200 IVTLSSVLLPFRTIF

-251 DRRELWQLAQEEY
+251 DKRELWQLQQEEY

-280 NAVSPVKPPIS
+280 NTTSPVKPPIT

-344 HEEFGYLRRGNDC
+344 HEEFGYLRRGNDS
-357 EEKEVQN
+357 EEKEVHN

-393 IFYCMSATDE
+393 IFYTLSATDE
-403 WIDGFSGYDSDNPLE
+403 WLDGFSGYDTENPLE
-418 TVFDELGK
+418 KVFDDLGA
-426 EVDRFYQSLRR
+426 EVERYYQHLKSIQE
-437 TAAVWFSLSIVQQ
+437 VWFSLSFVQQ
-450 QKFNDFFAEE
+450 QKFNDYFAEE
-460 KQKMK
+460 KQRMK

-485 IAMVLTALRCMDR
+485 ISMILSALRCMDT
-498 GTVPEK
+498 GKVPEK
-504 VECSDTDFGTALSI
+504 IECSDTDFDTALCI
-518 IRVVSRHNDYIF
+518 IKTISQHNDYIF
-530 NVLNDGITEEV
+530 NVLNEGVTEEV
-541 KVSEAYSSATRDVL
+541 KVSETYSSAARSTL
-555 LASLPDTFT
+555 LSILPDSFT
-564 AEDMQALAVKLGKS
+564 SKDMQAAAVKISKS
-578 VRTIQRQIRRAIE
+578 VRTVERQIRRAIQKGQVKE
-591 LGQVRGLAKGSYIKN
+591 LGKGSYQKI
-606 SSSQLSNNDYIH
+606 S

>member
-1 MTSTDF
+1 MGLLSEGNKSSQQSEQTSTPVYAHNTSD
-7 YIDLLNENG
+7 
-16 QQTPDTA
+16 TDTA
-23 HAEQHEN
+23 
-30 STQHCDTNTKV
+30 SRV
-41 EKLIAKLQTTGT
+41 EALIAELRASGR
-53 DITSDYNNWLK
+53 DITADYGDWLK
-64 VGFALAGEF
+64 VGFALASEF
-73 GEAGRRYFHDISA
+73 GESGRRYFHEISS
-86 INSGYERQE
+86 IYSGYERQE

-102 CLKTDSGKTNIATL
+102 CLKTDNGKTNIATI

-124 IKLPHQERSCKSGHL
+124 VRLPHQEHSSRLNKVL
-139 SVPTDATSDKSV
+139 TNTDATSDKNV
-151 ALSFVESQDEDR
+151 ALSFIESQEEDR
-163 NLPLFD
+163 RLPLFD
-169 ETIYSD
+169 ETIYND
-175 LPSILGKATET
+175 LPIILERATGT
-186 MNIRQEKDLILIGS
+186 MNIRQEKDLVLIGS
-200 IATLSSVLLPFRTIF
+200 IVTISSILLPFRTIY

-244 LVRPIHN
+244 LVRPIHQ
-251 DRRELWQLAQEEY
+251 DKRDLWLLAQEEY

-280 NAVSPVKPPIS
+280 NATSPIKPPIT

-344 HEEFGYLRRGNDC
+344 HEEFGYLRRGNDS

-403 WIDGFSGYDSDNPLE
+403 WLDGFSGYDTDSPLE
-418 TVFDELGK
+418 KVFDDLGTEIEK
-426 EVDRFYQSLRR
+426 FYQHL
-437 TAAVWFSLSIVQQ
+437 TQINEVWFTLSIVQKL
-450 QKFNDFFAEE
+450 KFNDYFAGE
-460 KQKMK
+460 KQRMK

-478 LSWALLR
+478 LSWACLR

-504 VECSDTDFGTALSI
+504 IECSDVDFDIALSI
-518 IRVVSRHNDYIF
+518 IRTVSEHNDYIF
-530 NVLNDGITEEV
+530 NVLNEGITEDV
-541 KVSEAYSSATRDVL
+541 KVSETYSSAARHVL
-555 LASLPDTFT
+555 LNNLPDRFSS
-564 AEDMQALAVKLGKS
+564 EDMQALSVKLGKS
-578 VRTIQRQIRRAIE
+578 IRTIQRQVRRAIQN
-591 LGQVRGLAKGSYIKN
+591 GQVKELAKGRYEQVK
-606 SSSQLSNNDYIH
+606 

>member
-1 MTSTDF
+1 MTSQNF
-7 YIDLLNENG
+7 YLNLLNDG
-16 QQTPDTA
+16 ATPSDTA
-23 HAEQHEN
+23 
-30 STQHCDTNTKV
+30 TRV
-41 EKLIAKLQTTGT
+41 ESLIAQLKASHT
-53 DITSDYNNWLK
+53 DITSGYTEWLK
-64 VGFALAGEF
+64 VGFAIASEF
-73 GEAGRRYFHDISA
+73 GETGRRYFHDISA
-86 INSGYERQE
+86 LYSGYDATE
-95 CDKKYDQ
+95 CDKKYDE
-102 CLKTDSGKTNIATL
+102 CLKSDKGRTNIATI

-124 IKLPHQERSCKSGHL
+124 VKLPHQERHISHNQAQN
-139 SVPTDATSDKSV
+139 PTDATSDKNV
-151 ALSFVESQDEDR
+151 AVSFVESLSEDR
-163 NLPLFD
+163 TLPLFAPA
-169 ETIYSD
+169 IYSR
-175 LPSILGKATET
+175 LPGILRKAVET
-186 MNIRQEKDLILIGS
+186 MHIRQEKDLVLIGS
-200 IATLSSVLLPFRTIF
+200 IVTLSSVLLPFRTIF

-251 DRRELWQLAQEEY
+251 DKRELWQLAQEEY

-280 NAVSPVKPPIS
+280 NTTSPVKPPIT

-344 HEEFGYLRRGNDC
+344 HEEFGYLRRGNDS

-393 IFYCMSATDE
+393 IFYTLSATDE
-403 WIDGFSGYDSDNPLE
+403 WLDGFSGYDADNPLE
-418 TVFDELGK
+418 KVFDDLGK
-426 EVDRFYQSLRR
+426 EIDRFYQHLKQYQEI
-437 TAAVWFSLSIVQQ
+437 WFTLSIVQQ
-450 QKFNDFFAEE
+450 QKFNDYFAEE
-460 KQKMK
+460 KQRMK

-485 IAMVLTALRCMDR
+485 IAMILTALRCMDT
-498 GTVPEK
+498 GKVPEK
-504 VECSDTDFGTALSI
+504 IECADSDFDTALSI
-518 IRVVSRHNDYIF
+518 IKTVSHHNDYIF
-530 NVLNDGITEEV
+530 NVLNEGVTEEV
-541 KVSEAYSSATRDVL
+541 KVSETYSSAARATL
-555 LASLPDTFT
+555 LSILPDQFT
-564 AEDMQALAVKLGKS
+564 SKDMKAAALKINKS
-578 VRTIQRQIRRAIE
+578 VRTVERQIRRAIQKGQVKE
-591 LGQVRGLAKGSYIKN
+591 LGKGSYQKI
-606 SSSQLSNNDYIH
+606 S

>member
-1 MTSTDF
+1 MTSQNF
-7 YIDLLNENG
+7 YLNLLNDG
-16 QQTPDTA
+16 TTPSDTA
-23 HAEQHEN
+23 
-30 STQHCDTNTKV
+30 TRV
-41 EKLIAKLQTTGT
+41 ESLIAQLKASHT
-53 DITSDYNNWLK
+53 DITSGYTEWLK
-64 VGFALAGEF
+64 VGFAIASEF
-73 GEAGRRYFHDISA
+73 GETGRRYFHDISA
-86 INSGYERQE
+86 LYTGYDATE
-95 CDKKYDQ
+95 CDKKYDE
-102 CLKTDSGKTNIATL
+102 CLKSDNGRTNIATL

-124 IKLPHQERSCKSGHL
+124 VKLPHQERNISHNQAHI
-139 SVPTDATSDKSV
+139 PTDATSDKNV
-151 ALSFVESQDEDR
+151 AVSFVESQAEDR
-163 NLPLFD
+163 TLPLLD
-169 ETIYSD
+169 PSVYTN
-175 LPSILGKATET
+175 LPSILSKAVAT
-186 MNIRQEKDLILIGS
+186 MHIRQEKDLVLIGS
-200 IATLSSVLLPFRTIF
+200 IVTLSSVLLPFRTIF

-251 DRRELWQLAQEEY
+251 DKRELWQLQQEEY

-280 NAVSPVKPPIS
+280 NTTSPVKPPIT

-344 HEEFGYLRRGNDC
+344 HEEFGYLRRGNDS

-393 IFYCMSATDE
+393 IFYTLSATDE
-403 WIDGFSGYDSDNPLE
+403 WLDGFSGYDTENPLE
-418 TVFDELGK
+418 KVFDDLGA
-426 EVDRFYQSLRR
+426 EVERFYQYLKNIHE
-437 TAAVWFSLSIVQQ
+437 VWFSLSFVQQ
-450 QKFNDFFAEE
+450 QKFNDYFAEE
-460 KQKMK
+460 KQRMK

-485 IAMVLTALRCMDR
+485 ISMILSALRCMDT
-498 GTVPEK
+498 GKVPEK
-504 VECSDTDFGTALSI
+504 VECTDADFDTALSI
-518 IRVVSRHNDYIF
+518 TKTISQHNDYIF
-530 NVLNDGITEEV
+530 NVLNEGVTEEV
-541 KVSEAYSSATRDVL
+541 KVSETYSSAARATL
-555 LASLPDTFT
+555 LSILPDSFT
-564 AEDMQALAVKLGKS
+564 SKDMQAAAVKISKS
-578 VRTIQRQIRRAIE
+578 VRTVERQIRRAINNGQVKE
-591 LGQVRGLAKGSYIKN
+591 LGKGSYQKI
-606 SSSQLSNNDYIH
+606 L

>member
-1 MTSTDF
+1 MTSQDF
-7 YIDLLNENG
+7 YMGLLSEGNKSS
-16 QQTPDTA
+16 QQSAQTATPVYAHNTSDTDTA
-23 HAEQHEN
+23 
-30 STQHCDTNTKV
+30 SRV
-41 EKLIAKLQTTGT
+41 EALIAELRASGR
-53 DITSDYNNWLK
+53 DITADYGDWLK
-64 VGFALAGEF
+64 VGFALASEF
-73 GEAGRRYFHDISA
+73 GESGRRYFHEISS
-86 INSGYERQE
+86 IYSGYERQE

-102 CLKTDSGKTNIATL
+102 CLKTDNGKTNIATI

-124 IKLPHQERSCKSGHL
+124 VRLPHQEHSSRLNKVL
-139 SVPTDATSDKSV
+139 TNTDATSDKNV
-151 ALSFVESQDEDR
+151 ALSFIESQEEDR
-163 NLPLFD
+163 RLPLFN
-169 ETIYSD
+169 ETIYND
-175 LPSILGKATET
+175 LPIILERATGT
-186 MNIRQEKDLILIGS
+186 MNIRQEKDLVLIGS
-200 IATLSSVLLPFRTIF
+200 IVTISSILLPFRTIY

-244 LVRPIHN
+244 LVRPIHQ
-251 DRRELWQLAQEEY
+251 DKRDLWLLAQEEY

-280 NAVSPVKPPIS
+280 NATSPIKPPIT

-344 HEEFGYLRRGNDC
+344 HEEFGYLRRGNDS

-403 WIDGFSGYDSDNPLE
+403 WLDGFSGYDTDSPLE
-418 TVFDELGK
+418 KVFDDLGTEIEK
-426 EVDRFYQSLRR
+426 FYQHL
-437 TAAVWFSLSIVQQ
+437 TQINEVWFTLSIVQKL
-450 QKFNDFFAEE
+450 KFNDYFAGE
-460 KQKMK
+460 KQRMK

-478 LSWALLR
+478 LSWACLR

-504 VECSDTDFGTALSI
+504 IECSDVDFDIALSI
-518 IRVVSRHNDYIF
+518 IRTVSEHNDYIF
-530 NVLNDGITEEV
+530 NVLNEGITEDV
-541 KVSEAYSSATRDVL
+541 KVSETYSSAARHVL
-555 LASLPDTFT
+555 LNNLPDRFSS
-564 AEDMQALAVKLGKS
+564 EDMQALSVKLGKS
-578 VRTIQRQIRRAIE
+578 IRTIQRQVRRAIQN
-591 LGQVRGLAKGSYIKN
+591 GQVKELAKGRYEQVK
-606 SSSQLSNNDYIH
+606 

>member
-1 MTSTDF
+1 MTSQNF
-7 YIDLLNENG
+7 YLNLLNDG
-16 QQTPDTA
+16 ATPSDTA
-23 HAEQHEN
+23 
-30 STQHCDTNTKV
+30 TRV
-41 EKLIAKLQTTGT
+41 ESLIAQLKASHT
-53 DITSDYNNWLK
+53 DITSGYTEWLK
-64 VGFALAGEF
+64 VGFAIASEF
-73 GEAGRRYFHDISA
+73 GETGRRYFHDISA
-86 INSGYERQE
+86 LYTGYDATE
-95 CDKKYDQ
+95 CDKKYDE
-102 CLKTDSGKTNIATL
+102 CLKSDNGRTNIATL

-124 IKLPHQERSCKSGHL
+124 VKLPHQERNISHNQAHI
-139 SVPTDATSDKSV
+139 PTNATSDKNV
-151 ALSFVESQDEDR
+151 AVSFVESQAEDR
-163 NLPLFD
+163 TLPLLD
-169 ETIYSD
+169 PSVYTN
-175 LPSILGKATET
+175 LPSILSKAVAT
-186 MNIRQEKDLILIGS
+186 MHIRQEKDLVLIGS
-200 IATLSSVLLPFRTIF
+200 IVTLSSVLLPFRTIF

-251 DRRELWQLAQEEY
+251 DKRELWQLQQEEY

-280 NAVSPVKPPIS
+280 NTTSPVKPPIT

-344 HEEFGYLRRGNDC
+344 HEEFGYLRRGNDS

-393 IFYCMSATDE
+393 IFYTLSATDE
-403 WIDGFSGYDSDNPLE
+403 WLDGFSGYDTENPLE
-418 TVFDELGK
+418 KVFDDLGA
-426 EVDRFYQSLRR
+426 EVERFYQYLKNIHE
-437 TAAVWFSLSIVQQ
+437 VWFSLSFVQQ
-450 QKFNDFFAEE
+450 QKFNDYFAEE
-460 KQKMK
+460 KQRMK

-485 IAMVLTALRCMDR
+485 ISMILSALRCMDT
-498 GTVPEK
+498 GKVPEK
-504 VECSDTDFGTALSI
+504 IECSDTDFDTALSI
-518 IRVVSRHNDYIF
+518 IRTISQHNDYIF
-530 NVLNDGITEEV
+530 NVLNEGVTEEV
-541 KVSEAYSSATRDVL
+541 KVSETYSSAARATL
-555 LASLPDTFT
+555 LSILPDQFT
-564 AEDMQALAVKLGKS
+564 SKDMKAAAVKISKS
-578 VRTIQRQIRRAIE
+578 LRTVERQVRRAIQKGQVKE
-591 LGQVRGLAKGSYIKN
+591 LGKGSYQKMG
-606 SSSQLSNNDYIH
+606 

>member
-1 MTSTDF
+1 MNSQDFYNNLLTEDAQTAPQSAPQSQISTD
-7 YIDLLNENG
+7 
-16 QQTPDTA
+16 
-23 HAEQHEN
+23 
-30 STQHCDTNTKV
+30 NTSRV
-41 EKLIAKLQTTGT
+41 EALIAQLKSSNA
-53 DITSDYNNWLK
+53 DITSGYNDWLK
-64 VGFALAGEF
+64 VGFALASEF
-73 GEAGRRYFHDISA
+73 GESGRRYFHDISS
-86 INSGYERQE
+86 IYSGYERQE

-102 CLKTDSGKTNIATL
+102 CLKSDNGKTNIATL

-124 IKLPHQERSCKSGHL
+124 VRLPHQEHSSRLNKVL
-139 SVPTDATSDKSV
+139 TNTDATSDKNV
-151 ALSFVESQDEDR
+151 ALSFIESQEEDR
-163 NLPLFD
+163 RLPLFD
-169 ETIYSD
+169 ETIYND
-175 LPSILGKATET
+175 LPIILERATGT
-186 MNIRQEKDLILIGS
+186 MNIRQEKDLVLIGS
-200 IATLSSVLLPFRTIF
+200 IATISSILLPFRTIY

-244 LVRPIHN
+244 LVRPIHQ
-251 DRRELWQLAQEEY
+251 DKRDLWLLAQEEY

-280 NAVSPVKPPIS
+280 NATSPVKPPIT

-344 HEEFGYLRRGNDC
+344 HEEFGYLRRGNDS

-403 WIDGFSGYDSDNPLE
+403 WLDGFSGYDTDNPLE
-418 TVFDELGK
+418 KVFDDLGA
-426 EVDRFYQSLRR
+426 EIENFYQHLTQISE
-437 TAAVWFSLSIVQQ
+437 VWFTLSIVQQ
-450 QKFNDFFAEE
+450 QRFNDYFAGE
-460 KQKMK
+460 KQRMK

-478 LSWALLR
+478 LSWACLR

-498 GTVPEK
+498 GSVPEK
-504 VECSDTDFGTALSI
+504 IECSDADFNIALSI
-518 IRVVSRHNDYIF
+518 IRTVSEHNDYIF
-530 NVLNDGITEEV
+530 NVLNEGITEDV
-541 KVSEAYSSATRDVL
+541 KVSETYSSAARHVL
-555 LASLPDTFT
+555 LNNLPDRFSS
-564 AEDMQALAVKLGKS
+564 EDMQALSVKLGKS
-578 VRTIQRQIRRAIE
+578 IRTIQRQVRRAIQN
-591 LGQVRGLAKGSYIKN
+591 GQVKELAKGRYEQVK
-606 SSSQLSNNDYIH
+606 

>member
-1 MTSTDF
+1 MGLLSEGNKSSQQSAQTATPVYAHNTSDT
-7 YIDLLNENG
+7 
-16 QQTPDTA
+16 DTA
-23 HAEQHEN
+23 SRVEALFAELRA
-30 STQHCDTNTKV
+30 S
-41 EKLIAKLQTTGT
+41 GR
-53 DITSDYNNWLK
+53 DITADYGDWLK
-64 VGFALAGEF
+64 VGFALASEF
-73 GEAGRRYFHDISA
+73 GESGRRYFHEISS
-86 INSGYERQE
+86 IYSGYERQE

-102 CLKTDSGKTNIATL
+102 CLKTDNGKTNIATI

-124 IKLPHQERSCKSGHL
+124 VRLPHQEHSSRLNKVL
-139 SVPTDATSDKSV
+139 TNTDATSDKNV
-151 ALSFVESQDEDR
+151 ALSFIESQEEDR
-163 NLPLFD
+163 RLPLFD
-169 ETIYSD
+169 ETIYND
-175 LPSILGKATET
+175 LPIILERATGT
-186 MNIRQEKDLILIGS
+186 MNIRQEKDLVLIGS
-200 IATLSSVLLPFRTIF
+200 IVTISSILLPFRTIY

-244 LVRPIHN
+244 LVRPIHQ
-251 DRRELWQLAQEEY
+251 DKRDLWLLAQEEY

-280 NAVSPVKPPIS
+280 NATSPIKPPIT

-344 HEEFGYLRRGNDC
+344 HEEFGYLRRGNDS

-403 WIDGFSGYDSDNPLE
+403 WLDGFSGYDTDSPLE
-418 TVFDELGK
+418 KVFDDLGTEIEK
-426 EVDRFYQSLRR
+426 FYQHL
-437 TAAVWFSLSIVQQ
+437 TQINEVWFTLSIVQKL
-450 QKFNDFFAEE
+450 KFNDYFAGE
-460 KQKMK
+460 KQRMK

-478 LSWALLR
+478 LSWACLR

-504 VECSDTDFGTALSI
+504 IECSDVDFDIALSI
-518 IRVVSRHNDYIF
+518 IRTVSEHNDYIF
-530 NVLNDGITEEV
+530 NVLNEGITEDV
-541 KVSEAYSSATRDVL
+541 KVSETYSSAARHVL
-555 LASLPDTFT
+555 LNNLPDRFSS
-564 AEDMQALAVKLGKS
+564 EDMQALSVKLGKS
-578 VRTIQRQIRRAIE
+578 IRTIQRQVRRAIQN
-591 LGQVRGLAKGSYIKN
+591 GQVKELAKGRYEQVK
-606 SSSQLSNNDYIH
+606 

>member
-1 MTSTDF
+1 MTSQNF
-7 YIDLLNENG
+7 YLNLLNDG
-16 QQTPDTA
+16 ATPSDTA
-23 HAEQHEN
+23 
-30 STQHCDTNTKV
+30 TRV
-41 EKLIAKLQTTGT
+41 ESLIAQLKASHT
-53 DITSDYNNWLK
+53 DITSGYTEWLK
-64 VGFALAGEF
+64 VGFAIASEF
-73 GEAGRRYFHDISA
+73 GETGRRYFHDISA
-86 INSGYERQE
+86 LYSGYDATE
-95 CDKKYDQ
+95 CDKKYDE
-102 CLKTDSGKTNIATL
+102 CLKSDKGRTNIATI

-124 IKLPHQERSCKSGHL
+124 VKLPHQERHISHNQAQN
-139 SVPTDATSDKSV
+139 PTDATSDKNV
-151 ALSFVESQDEDR
+151 AVSFVESQEEDR
-163 NLPLFD
+163 SLPLFD
-169 ETIYSD
+169 PAIYPK
-175 LPSILGKATET
+175 LPGILRKAVEP
-186 MNIRQEKDLILIGS
+186 MHIRQEKDLVLIGS
-200 IATLSSVLLPFRTIF
+200 IVTLSSVLLPFRTIF

-251 DRRELWQLAQEEY
+251 DKRELWQLAQEEY

-280 NAVSPVKPPIS
+280 NTTSPVKPPIT

-344 HEEFGYLRRGNDC
+344 HEEFGYLRRGNDS

-393 IFYCMSATDE
+393 IFYTLSATDE
-403 WIDGFSGYDSDNPLE
+403 WLDGFSGYDADNPLE
-418 TVFDELGK
+418 IVFDNLGT
-426 EVDRFYQSLRR
+426 EVDRFYQHLKQYKEI
-437 TAAVWFSLSIVQQ
+437 WFTLSIVQQ
-450 QKFNDFFAEE
+450 QKFNDYFAEE
-460 KQKMK
+460 KQRMK

-485 IAMVLTALRCMDR
+485 IAMILTALRCMDT
-498 GTVPEK
+498 GKVPEK
-504 VECSDTDFGTALSI
+504 IECADSDFDTALSI
-518 IRVVSRHNDYIF
+518 IKTVSHHNDYIF
-530 NVLNDGITEEV
+530 NVLNEGISEEV
-541 KVSEAYSSATRDVL
+541 KVSETYSSAARSTL
-555 LASLPDTFT
+555 LSILPDNFT
-564 AEDMQALAVKLGKS
+564 SKDMKAAAVKISKS
-578 VRTIQRQIRRAIE
+578 LRTVERQVRRAIQKGQVKE
-591 LGQVRGLAKGSYIKN
+591 LGKGSYQKI
-606 SSSQLSNNDYIH
+606 S

>member
-1 MTSTDF
+1 MTSQNF
-7 YIDLLNENG
+7 YLNLLNDG
-16 QQTPDTA
+16 ATPSDTA
-23 HAEQHEN
+23 
-30 STQHCDTNTKV
+30 TRV
-41 EKLIAKLQTTGT
+41 ESLIAQLKASHT
-53 DITSDYNNWLK
+53 DITSGYTEWLK
-64 VGFALAGEF
+64 VGFAIASEF
-73 GEAGRRYFHDISA
+73 GETGRRYFHDISA
-86 INSGYERQE
+86 LYTGYDATE
-95 CDKKYDQ
+95 CDKKYDE
-102 CLKTDSGKTNIATL
+102 CLKSDHGRTNIATL

-124 IKLPHQERSCKSGHL
+124 VKLPHQERNISKNQAQI
-139 SVPTDATSDKSV
+139 PTNATSDKNV
-151 ALSFVESQDEDR
+151 AVSFVESQAEDR
-163 NLPLFD
+163 TLPLLD
-169 ETIYSD
+169 PSVYTN
-175 LPSILGKATET
+175 LPSILRKAVAT
-186 MNIRQEKDLILIGS
+186 MHIRQEKDLVLIGS
-200 IATLSSVLLPFRTIF
+200 IVTLSSVLLPFRTIF

-251 DRRELWQLAQEEY
+251 DKRELWQLQQEEY

-280 NAVSPVKPPIS
+280 NTTSPVKPPIT

-344 HEEFGYLRRGNDC
+344 HEEFGYLRRGNDS
-357 EEKEVQN
+357 EEKEVHN

-393 IFYCMSATDE
+393 IFYTLSATDE
-403 WIDGFSGYDSDNPLE
+403 WLDGFSGYDTENPLE
-418 TVFDELGK
+418 KVFDDLGA
-426 EVDRFYQSLRR
+426 EVERYYQHLKSIQE
-437 TAAVWFSLSIVQQ
+437 VWFSLSFVQQ
-450 QKFNDFFAEE
+450 QKFNDYFAEE
-460 KQKMK
+460 KQRMK

-485 IAMVLTALRCMDR
+485 ISMILSALRCMDT
-498 GTVPEK
+498 GKVPEK
-504 VECSDTDFGTALSI
+504 VECTDADFDTALSI
-518 IRVVSRHNDYIF
+518 IKTISQHNDYIF
-530 NVLNDGITEEV
+530 NVLNEGITEEV
-541 KVSEAYSSATRDVL
+541 KVSETYSSAARATL
-555 LASLPDTFT
+555 LSILPDQFT
-564 AEDMQALAVKLGKS
+564 SKDMKAAAVKISKS
-578 VRTIQRQIRRAIE
+578 LRTVERQVRRAIQKGQVKE
-591 LGQVRGLAKGSYIKN
+591 LGKGSYQKI
-606 SSSQLSNNDYIH
+606 S

>member
-1 MTSTDF
+1 MTSQNF
-7 YIDLLNENG
+7 YLNLLNE
-16 QQTPDTA
+16 DTMPSDTSTRVESLIQLLKA
-23 HAEQHEN
+23 NHA
-30 STQHCDTNTKV
+30 
-41 EKLIAKLQTTGT
+41 
-53 DITSDYNNWLK
+53 DITSGYTEWLK
-64 VGFALAGEF
+64 VGFAIASEF
-73 GEAGRRYFHDISA
+73 GEAGRRYFHDIS
-86 INSGYERQE
+86 SLYTGYDATE
-95 CDKKYDQ
+95 CDKKYDE
-102 CLKTDSGKTNIATL
+102 CLKSDNGRTNISTL

-124 IKLPHQERSCKSGHL
+124 VKLPYQERNISKEQGQIS
-139 SVPTDATSDKSV
+139 TNATSDKNV
-151 ALSFVESQDEDR
+151 AVSFVESQAEDR
-163 NLPLFD
+163 TLPILD
-169 ETIYSD
+169 PSVYTN
-175 LPSILGKATET
+175 LPSILRKAVDT
-186 MNIRQEKDLILIGS
+186 MHIPQEKDLVLIGS
-200 IATLSSVLLPFRTIF
+200 IVTLSSVLLPFRTIF

-251 DRRELWQLAQEEY
+251 DKRELWQLQQEEY

-280 NAVSPVKPPIS
+280 NTTSPVKPPIT

-344 HEEFGYLRRGNDC
+344 HEEFGYLRRGNDS
-357 EEKEVQN
+357 EEKEVHN

-393 IFYCMSATDE
+393 IFYTLSATDE
-403 WIDGFSGYDSDNPLE
+403 WLDGFSGYDTENPLE
-418 TVFDELGK
+418 KVFDDLGA
-426 EVDRFYQSLRR
+426 EVERYYQHLKSIQE
-437 TAAVWFSLSIVQQ
+437 VWFSLSFVQQ
-450 QKFNDFFAEE
+450 QKFNDYFAEE
-460 KQKMK
+460 KQRMK

-485 IAMVLTALRCMDR
+485 ISMILSALRCMDT
-498 GTVPEK
+498 GKVPEK
-504 VECSDTDFGTALSI
+504 IECSDTDFDTALSI
-518 IRVVSRHNDYIF
+518 IRTISQHNDYIF
-530 NVLNDGITEEV
+530 NVLNEGITEEV
-541 KVSEAYSSATRDVL
+541 KVSETYSSAARSTL
-555 LASLPDTFT
+555 LSILPDSFT
-564 AEDMQALAVKLGKS
+564 SKDMQAAAVKISKS
-578 VRTIQRQIRRAIE
+578 VRTVERQIRRAINNGQVKE
-591 LGQVRGLAKGSYIKN
+591 LGKGSYQKI
-606 SSSQLSNNDYIH
+606 L